1 MGYGGTASEMARLVN
16 ESGVLGKDIEITAK
30 TINSVSFDKIIEAIN
45 VTQQRLGVT
54 GTTAKEAAATI
65 QGSMSSVKASWQNVV
80 TAIGNANGDIEGA
93 VSRLADTVAAF
104 AGNMLPVIQT
114 AITGIGKLVSSLAPK
129 IVKAI
134 PKLFK
139 ETVPGLVKTIGSLV
153 PIVLE
158 ALQEAI
164 STLAEQVPVLLPVL
178 LDAWQKLFL
187 GLITAFN
194 NVVQI
199 LIPMMPQIID
209 TIGSTLQQGLP
220 QLIQG
225 GFMLL
230 MGLIDGFVENL
241 DQIIDMAVGLIILI
255 ADSLIAN
262 MDKIINAGFLIISG
276 LIKGLSDHLP
286 ELLQKAVELVAA
298 IAVEI
303 VKPENLKKLGN
314 AALDL
319 IGALGAGLV
328 QTFAPISD
336 ALSDIF
342 VKISEWFKEKWEFIK
357 GYGRYLIDGI
367 KEGIKD
373 AVNGWADFWEDVG
386 GDMIMDIADFFGIA
400 SPSKLMRDFVGKN
413 LALGISEGFTDEMA
427 HVNDTIQNSLP
438 RSFDTDVNVNT
449 NSAAGGT
456 ATAGARVITLRLA
469 DGWGRIIAEG
479 TVSDINLLQSDL
491 VTLGEMGVVT

>member
-1 MGYGGTASEMARLVN
+1 MARLVN
-16 ESGVLGKDIEITAK
+16 ESGVLGKDIEVTAK

-54 GTTAKEAAATI
+54 GTTAKEAAGTI

-80 TAIGNANGDIEGA
+80 TAMGNANGDIEGA

-104 AGNMLPVIQT
+104 AGNMIPVIQT

-139 ETVPGLVKTIGSLV
+139 EIIPGLVKTIGDLV
-153 PIVLE
+153 PVVLE
-158 ALQEAI
+158 ALQELI

-178 LDAWQKLFL
+178 MDAWQKLFL

-199 LIPMMPQIID
+199 LVPMLPQIID
-209 TIGSTLQQGLP
+209 TIVNALQQGMP
-220 QLIQG
+220 QLVQG
-225 GFMLL
+225 GMMLML
-230 MGLIDGFVENL
+230 G
-241 DQIIDMAVGLIILI
+241 ILQGI
-255 ADSLIAN
+255 AQNI
-262 MDKIINAGFLIISG
+262 DKIVDGIVAMIPIIVDALVDNMPRIVEAGGKILFALLSGIAQNFDKIVTAVADVIGAFL
-276 LIKGLSDHLP
+276 
-286 ELLQKAVELVAA
+286 
-298 IAVEI
+298 VEI
-303 VKPENLKKLGN
+303 IRHFPEIVEAGKDIIAQL
-314 AALDL
+314 AF
-319 IGALGAGLV
+319 GLV
-328 QTFAPISD
+328 NIFSPISD

-373 AVNGWADFWEDVG
+373 AINGWNDFWEDVG
-386 GDMIMDIADFFGIA
+386 GDMIMGIADFFGIA

-413 LALGISEGFTDEMA
+413 LALGISEGFTGEMDK
-427 HVNDTIQNSLP
+427 VNDTIQSSLP

-456 ATAGARVITLRLA
+456 ATTGARVITLRLA

-479 TVSDINLLQSDL
+479 TASEIDLLQSDL
-491 VTLGEMGVVT
+491 VVLGERSIAT